1 MSLERKILSMY
12 YLNGKSQYRDNNNNK
27 NESSDGIDFAKVTK
41 QKKKSNKR
49 KKLPLSD
56 SRRTYIG
63 TTQNVR

>member
-1 MSLERKILSMY
+1 MY

-56 SRRTYIG
+56 ARRTYIG
-63 TTQNVR
+63 TTQNVW

>member
-56 SRRTYIG
+56 ARRTYIG